1 MNILD
6 RNRRLAALLIT
17 LILVLWAS
25 SSWAASI
32 GSDSVIGLARTVV
45 LPEDGSGGIAPADAV
60 QFNTGF
66 TLTACFGYVAF
77 YCRCLLEVFK

>member
-1 MNILD
+1 MKPLD

-17 LILVLWAS
+17 LILAFWAT

-32 GSDSVIGLARTVV
+32 GYDSTIGLSRTVV
-45 LPEDGSGGIAPADAV
+45 LPEDGTGGIAISDAV

-66 TLTACFGYVAF
+66 TLTAFFGHVAF
-77 YCRCLLEVFK
+77 YIRCMLEVFK